1 MRLFLIRMILALM
14 RLLTR
19 QLRNQLMAT
28 NAEVLDSLTALE
40 AAQAAE
46 SALADTLKGAVG
58 ATPAELDAIKS
69 RIDAVTAAANAT
81 VTRDTP

>member
-1 MRLFLIRMILALM
+1 MRLFLIRMILATM

-46 SALADTLKGAVG
+46 SALADTLKGAIG

>member
-46 SALADTLKGAVG
+46 SALADTLKGAIG